1 MNQLGNSAA
10 SHIKA
15 TRVYNNY
22 TTLSNVKTFAPMIA
36 INCVTKTTFN
46 NYKCSSNLK
55 LTKENQ
61 NGGM

>member
-36 INCVTKTTFN
+36 INCVTKTT
-46 NYKCSSNLK
+46 
-55 LTKENQ
+55 LTITNALVTLS
-61 NGGM
+61 